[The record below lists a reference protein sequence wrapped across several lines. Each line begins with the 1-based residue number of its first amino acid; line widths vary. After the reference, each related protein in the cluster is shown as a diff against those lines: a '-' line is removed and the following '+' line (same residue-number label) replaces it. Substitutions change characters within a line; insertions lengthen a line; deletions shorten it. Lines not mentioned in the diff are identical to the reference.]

1 MIVGPLAWLQD
12 ACAQNACVQD
22 AYVQDAYVKISND
35 PTGRLLFRASNRLGS
50 VWLHS
55 FGAAAAMP

>member
-12 ACAQNACVQD
+12 ACAQN